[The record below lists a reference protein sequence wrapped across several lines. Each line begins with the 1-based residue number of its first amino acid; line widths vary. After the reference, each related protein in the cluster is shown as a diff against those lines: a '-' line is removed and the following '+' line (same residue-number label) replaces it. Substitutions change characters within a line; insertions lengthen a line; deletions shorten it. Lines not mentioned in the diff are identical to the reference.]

1 MQDEPNPIHE
11 NFLKCAFRDKRLH
24 LWHIQVFHNRR
35 RLSMSIDA
43 RIRELDH
50 RHKQLDAA
58 IETERK
64 HLSGDDIRVADL
76 KRKKLRIKDEINQLK
91 SR

>member
-1 MQDEPNPIHE
+1 
-11 NFLKCAFRDKRLH
+11 
-24 LWHIQVFHNRR
+24 
-35 RLSMSIDA
+35 MSIDA